1 MASGTELPEW
11 DHCKGLKSIPSWA
24 AIELT
29 IGNLDRMNRLFV
41 EVCSSLPAVNP
52 WVTKV
57 PLIISIRCLL
67 LSSSQ
72 NTLCDRIYAYF
83 TSLSSSRCYFCF
95 IFLPGCISW
104 GQMAIKL
111 LLHLESTPDALIN
124 QRAILGSS
132 RCEHLHSKFKS
143 HLTSKSSLQQEEKSS
158 H

>member
-1 MASGTELPEW
+1 MASETELTEW
-11 DHCKGLKSIPSWA
+11 DHCKGLKSILSWA
-24 AIELT
+24 AVELT
-29 IGNLDRMNRLFV
+29 IGTFGQMNQLFV

-52 WVTKV
+52 WATQV
-57 PLIISIRCLL
+57 PLNISVRCLL

-83 TSLSSSRCYFCF
+83 TSLSSSTCYFCF
-95 IFLPGCISW
+95 IFLPGCISR

-111 LLHLESTPDALIN
+111 LLHLESTPDALTN

-132 RCEHLHSKFKS
+132 RCEHLHSKFKT
-143 HLTSKSSLQQEEKSS
+143 HVTSKSSLQQEEKSS

>member
-1 MASGTELPEW
+1 MS
-11 DHCKGLKSIPSWA
+11 CV
-24 AIELT
+24 ELT
-29 IGNLDRMNRLFV
+29 IGNLDQMNWLFV

-52 WVTKV
+52 WVTQV
-57 PLIISIRCLL
+57 PLNISLRCVL
-67 LSSSQ
+67 LSFSQ

-111 LLHLESTPDALIN
+111 PLHLESTPDALIN

-132 RCEHLHSKFKS
+132 RYEHLRSKFKT
-143 HLTSKSSLQQEEKSS
+143 HLTSKSSLQQEVKSS